1 MVEECSQRELE
12 HKAAHILEEMQ
23 KVFDASENL
32 KILSVSVGIAFSRDP
47 EMHID
52 QLIKKSDLAL
62 LSAKRSGKA
71 QYCVYTD
78 ELQNLVDR
86 RGR

>member
-1 MVEECSQRELE
+1 MKC
-12 HKAAHILEEMQ
+12 K

-47 EMHID
+47 KMHID
-52 QLIKKSDLAL
+52 QLIKQSDLAL

>member
-1 MVEECSQRELE
+1 
-12 HKAAHILEEMQ
+12 MQ

>member
-1 MVEECSQRELE
+1 MRQRELE

>member
-1 MVEECSQRELE
+1 M
-12 HKAAHILEEMQ
+12 
-23 KVFDASENL
+23 
-32 KILSVSVGIAFSRDP
+32 KILSVSVGVAFTTDP
-47 EMHID
+47 KTHVD
-52 QLIKKSDLAL
+52 QLIKQSDLAL

-78 ELQNLVDR
+78 DLQDLVDR